1 MGLIDRYDVL
11 RRLGRGAAGEVYL
24 ARDRVAGGREVAL
37 KTIRA
42 RVDDVL
48 RAAFERE
55 FLTMASLS
63 LPGVAQVYD
72 FGVMR
77 ERAEVAPSPFFTRAY
92 IDGQPIDD
100 AAQALDLPARL
111 ALFVKVAHVISPLHR
126 AGVVHGDIKPG
137 NAIVDG
143 QGRAWLIDFGL
154 SRMRGGYDRSLEQ
167 LGPAGTPAF
176 MAPELLRGESLGV
189 GADLYALGVT
199 LWVLL
204 LGQYPYAGLG
214 ARAVTAK
221 LEGKLPEIPLSC
233 DARTRAALSVAQRAL
248 ARDPRDRYPSV
259 DELIVS
265 LERLLP
271 ASSGSAAPEP
281 ATQRAFVLPRPRG
294 HSQPLHDIEAAI
306 STRPKQSTV
315 WLVQSPSG
323 GGKSLLLHELKW
335 RLQLRSHLVFEV
347 FAGRSSGARPLLSL
361 LDQLVVVLGAEHASS
376 RAAEALIAGLRA
388 GRLDESAASEALA
401 SLLAAVANETSVV
414 VSVDDLDHADAVF
427 GAVLRSAVHAESA
440 RGVALVVTAE
450 RAHAAAVREL
460 HPDHVLSLPRL
471 SREDAGALIGEAL
484 GPLDA
489 SVIASLVEHAQGLP
503 GALVNALYQL
513 SGLTAV
519 TPADVHG
526 LPPAEAALALADA
539 RLSQA
544 PNSARPLLHAL
555 SLLTA
560 LSESLVDSVLEVLD
574 ARASVSQSAALLHQ
588 LEAAALIVRDAGSVM
603 LLDRTLRDGLLVEL
617 GSAGQQRIAALLLT
631 AAFAER
637 FESADRA
644 RLAVLAHDSAAIVEL
659 APAAAQ
665 ALTQIAAHAA
675 AADLLVALMPHA
687 TAGLRRLTLLE
698 LARTRHALGED
709 EAAVALA
716 KQLAEDTQA
725 SVEERASAELL
736 AARALYALGRFD
748 DAVAELGLVPAD
760 VDDAQRACVQREL
773 AKIHLRRGDYAAV
786 ERAAEAGL
794 ACAGPADP
802 VRVELLCSQG
812 MAASYRGDQAAARAC
827 HEDALRMA
835 RAYGSRRDEANALTC
850 LGIGCQRSGDMLTAR
865 DLLAQ
870 CLEIAREVGD
880 VGNMAT
886 YSLNL
891 GAVLFYLGEHAAAAE
906 HYESAVRLAGRAGR
920 RSTQAQSRTNLAL
933 SHLYFGLYETARG
946 EIDRVL
952 RDPATAAHKFI
963 VAQATTLLADLLA
976 RTGQVDEALIHYD
989 DAIAR
994 YTKLGQ
1000 TRELAERH
1008 LDAAEA
1014 LLDRGGPVDPS
1025 AAAARL
1031 ATAREQIDREKLDDL
1046 RLRFELLIARARL
1059 ANGDADGVVITLKD
1073 IADRARKAHDRD
1085 VEWTALSALSLAH
1098 EQLGSQFAARRNARL
1113 AVEALEEIA
1122 LRIPR
1127 EHREAF
1133 WHDPRRRAARER
1145 AHESGHSEHAGPST
1159 GERSDSVTGPD
1170 AYAERERLLEIIKR
1184 LACEHDQQRLLDRIT
1199 ESAVELSGAERGS
1212 VLLVGDDGNLAPQV
1226 TRARMP
1232 VQDEAHALFSRSIA
1246 EAVLID
1252 GEPIVTVDATMDGRL
1267 QSYVSV
1273 HKLML
1278 RSVACLPIRGHAGTL
1293 GVLYLEHRRSRGRF
1307 SDSAVDLLC
1316 AFADQAAIAIEN
1328 TRLIAQ
1334 TRQQKLE
1341 LEEANQE
1348 LSRAKA
1354 ELEDAL
1360 LLRTRQ
1366 LDDVQRELSRA
1377 SRQSNGDNRHG
1388 IVGRSVVIQRVFDG
1402 ITRLAGNAVPVVVC
1416 GESGTGKEL
1425 VARAMHYGGPRASQ
1439 PFVAISCGS
1448 MPDTL
1453 LESELFGHVKG
1464 AFTGADRD
1472 KRGMIAAAAG
1482 GTLFLDEVSEMSPKM
1497 QVGLLR
1503 VLQER
1508 KVCRL
1513 GSEDEE
1519 PVDVRLIAATQR
1531 PLAELVARGAFRED
1545 LFYRMSVVELILP
1558 PLRERREDIPL
1569 LSEHFLREFA
1579 ARESVPRRHLTRA
1592 ALARLMDH
1600 AWPGNVRQLS
1610 HVLLQA
1616 CVMAEGTGIDVGDL
1630 ALGDTAAP
1638 PAMDDFSS
1646 SDASDASDAT
1656 DAMTALGSRIAN
1668 LDHHRLD
1675 EKQRILDALA
1685 ACGWNRVR
1693 AAQSLG
1699 MPRRTFYRRLADYS
1713 IL

>member
-11 RRLGRGAAGEVYL
+11 RRLGRGAAGDVYL

-77 ERAEVAPSPFFTRAY
+77 EHADAPASPFFTRAY
-92 IDGQPIDD
+92 IDGQPIDE
-100 AAQALDLPARL
+100 AAQNLDISARI
-111 ALFVKVAHVISPLHR
+111 ALFIKVARVISPLHR

-137 NAIVDG
+137 NAILDRE
-143 QGRAWLIDFGL
+143 GRAWLIDFGL
-154 SRMRGGYDRSLEQ
+154 SRMRGYDRSSDT
-167 LGPAGTPAF
+167 LGPVGTPAF
-176 MAPELLRGESLGV
+176 MAPELLRGEPLAV

-204 LGQYPYAGLG
+204 LGQAPYAGLG
-214 ARAVTAK
+214 ARAVAAK
-221 LEGKLPEIPLSC
+221 LDGKLPEIPLHC
-233 DARTRAALSVAQRAL
+233 AAEIRAALSIAQRAL
-248 ARDPRDRYPSV
+248 ARDPLDRFASV

-271 ASSGSAAPEP
+271 PSDAASRPPEP
-281 ATQRAFVLPRPRG
+281 HPQRAFVLPRPRG
-294 HSQPLHDIEAAI
+294 HSEPLRTVEAAI
-306 STRPKQSTV
+306 AARAKQTVV
-315 WLVQSPSG
+315 WLIQSPAG
-323 GGKSLLLHELKW
+323 GGKSLFLRELKW
-335 RLQLRSHLVFEV
+335 RLQLGSHLVFEV
-347 FAGRSSGARPLLSL
+347 FAGRSSGTRPLLSL
-361 LDQLVVVLGAEHASS
+361 LDQLVVALGKEHASS
-376 RAAEALIAGLRA
+376 RAAEPILLGLRA
-388 GRLDESAASEALA
+388 GKLDESAASEALA
-401 SLLAAVANETSVV
+401 QLLAAVANETSVV
-414 VSVDDLDHADAVF
+414 LSVDDLDHADAVF

-440 RGVALVVTAE
+440 RGVALVVSAETAQ
-450 RAHAAAVREL
+450 APALREL
-460 HPDHVLSLPRL
+460 HPDHVLTLPRL
-471 SREDAGALIGEAL
+471 STDAAAALIAEAL
-484 GPLDA
+484 GPIDA
-489 SVIASLVEHAQGLP
+489 SVVATLVEHSQGLP
-503 GALVNALYQL
+503 GALVSALYQL
-513 SGLTAV
+513 SGLSAV
-519 TPADVHG
+519 TAADVQR

-544 PNSARPLLHAL
+544 SQAARPLLHAL
-555 SLLTA
+555 ALVTA
-560 LSESLVDSVLEVLD
+560 LSESLVGPVLEVLG
-574 ARASVSQSAALLHQ
+574 ASTTATPAAVLLSQ
-588 LEAAALIVRDAGSVM
+588 LEAATLIVRDAGSVM
-603 LLDRTLRDGLLVEL
+603 LLDRTLRDGILVEL
-617 GSAGQQRIAALLLT
+617 GSAGQQRTAALLLE
-631 AAFAER
+631 AAFVPQLEL
-637 FESADRA
+637 ADRA
-644 RLAVLAHDSAAIVEL
+644 RLAVLARASTAMIEL
-659 APAAAQ
+659 VPAAAG
-665 ALTQIAAHAA
+665 ALTQVGAHAA
-675 AADLLVALMPHA
+675 AAELLVALLPHA
-687 TAGLRRLTLLE
+687 TSGVRRQTLLE
-698 LARTRHALGED
+698 LSRTRHALGED
-709 EAAVALA
+709 DAAVALA
-716 KQLAEDTQA
+716 KELAADAEA
-725 SVEERASAELL
+725 SVAERAAAELL
-736 AARALYALGRFD
+736 AARALTALGRFD
-748 DAVAELGLVPAD
+748 DAVAELGLVPPD
-760 VDDAQRACVQREL
+760 VDAAQRACVQREL

-812 MAASYRGDQAAARAC
+812 MAASYRGDQVAARAR

-835 RAYGSRRDEANALTC
+835 REHGSRRDEANALTY
-850 LGIGCQRSGDMLTAR
+850 LAIGCQRSGDMLAAR

-870 CLEIAREVGD
+870 SLEIARQLGD

-906 HYESAVRLAGRAGR
+906 NYESAVRLAGRAGR
-920 RSTQAQSRTNLAL
+920 LSTQAQARTNLAL

-952 RDPATAAHKFI
+952 RDPETQVNKF
-963 VAQATTLLADLLA
+963 VAAQATALLADLLA
-976 RTGQVDEALIHYD
+976 RTGQVDEALIQYD
-989 DAIAR
+989 NAIAR

-1000 TRELAERH
+1000 TRELAEHH

-1014 LLDRGGPVDPS
+1014 LLDRCGPVDPS

-1031 ATAREQIDREKLDDL
+1031 ATAREQIDREHIEDL
-1046 RLRFELLIARARL
+1046 RLRVELLIARARL
-1059 ANGDADGVVITLKD
+1059 ANGDADNVVPTLKD
-1073 IADRARKAHDRD
+1073 IVERARTVHDRD
-1085 VEWTALSALSLAH
+1085 IEWSALCALSVAH
-1098 EQLGSQFAARRNARL
+1098 EQLGSQFGARRNARL
-1113 AVEALEEIA
+1113 AVEVLEEIA
-1122 LRIPR
+1122 LHLPR

-1145 AHESGHSEHAGPST
+1145 AHDSHASDAGASIL
-1159 GERSDSVTGPD
+1159 GERHEGHDSTNGPD
-1170 AYAERERLLEIIKR
+1170 TAAERERLLEIIKR
-1184 LACEHDQQRLLDRIT
+1184 LACEHDLQRLLDRIT
-1199 ESAVELSGAERGS
+1199 ESAVDLSGAERGS
-1212 VLLVGDDGNLAPQV
+1212 LLLVGSDGNLAPQV
-1226 TRARMP
+1226 TRVRMP

-1252 GEPIVTVDATMDGRL
+1252 GEPIVTVDASMDGRL

-1278 RSVACLPIRGHAGTL
+1278 RSVACLPIRGHASTL

-1307 SDSAVDLLC
+1307 SERAVDLLC

-1328 TRLIAQ
+1328 TRLIAE
-1334 TRQQKLE
+1334 TRDQKLA

-1354 ELEDAL
+1354 ELEDTL

-1377 SRQSNGDNRHG
+1377 SRQTNGETRHG
-1388 IVGRSVVIQRVFDG
+1388 LVGRSAIMQRMFDA
-1402 ITRLAGNAVPVVVC
+1402 IARLGSNAVPVVLC

-1425 VARAMHYGGPRASQ
+1425 VARAIHYGGPRAAQ

-1448 MPDTL
+1448 LPDTL

-1472 KRGMIAAAAG
+1472 KRGMIAAATG
-1482 GTLFLDEVSEMSPKM
+1482 GTLFLDEISEMSPKM
-1497 QVGLLR
+1497 QVRLLR

-1508 KVCRL
+1508 KLCRL
-1513 GSEDEE
+1513 GSEEEE
-1519 PVDVRLIAATQR
+1519 PVDVRLISASHQR
-1531 PLAELVARGAFRED
+1531 MADLVARGTFRED
-1545 LFYRMSVVELILP
+1545 LFYRLSVVELVLP
-1558 PLRERREDIPL
+1558 PLRERREDIPAL
-1569 LSEHFLREFA
+1569 CEHFLREFA
-1579 ARESVPRRHLTRA
+1579 AHDAMPRRHLTRA
-1592 ALARLMDH
+1592 ALARLVEQ

-1616 CVMAEGTGIDVGDL
+1616 CVMAEGSTIDVGDL
-1630 ALGDTAAP
+1630 SLGDSVLPQPDANHTDDALDVTAG
-1638 PAMDDFSS
+1638 
-1646 SDASDASDAT
+1646 
-1656 DAMTALGSRIAN
+1656 LGARIAS
-1668 LDHHRLD
+1668 LDHHKLD

-1693 AAQSLG
+1693 AAQALG
-1699 MPRRTFYRRLADYS
+1699 MPRRTFYRRLSDYS